1 MIRKII
7 FALLAATVLAAA
19 AFLILRETEPD
30 MAAKLLESGFSGTV
44 ETPSLDQIKNICEL
58 ATLKCSY
65 QNIAKSIKKP
75 GTGLSH
81 LFEKERAFWIEYQG
95 TVEISFDISRIKMET
110 NGTEIKITL
119 PEPKLVTNVI
129 PESLIEDSFI
139 IAPDQLFQKNSI
151 TVQDQKEAVIRAQ
164 EEMIEQI
171 REHTTL
177 IRSAEK
183 QAQEL
188 IENYIQQIGKLTS
201 VEYRITW
208 DMEAVSE

>member
-7 FALLAATVLAAA
+7 FILLAGAVLAAA

-119 PEPKLVTNVI
+119 PEPRLVTNVI

-164 EEMIEQI
+164 EEMVEQI

-208 DMEAVSE
+208 DMEVASE

>member
-7 FALLAATVLAAA
+7 FALLAAAVLAAA
-19 AFLILRETEPD
+19 AFLILRKTEPD

-208 DMEAVSE
+208 DMEAASE

>member
-7 FALLAATVLAAA
+7 FGILLIAVLAAA
-19 AFLILRETEPD
+19 AFFLLRPTESD
-30 MAAKLLESGFSGTV
+30 IAAMLLGSSFAGTV
-44 ETPSLDQIKNICEL
+44 EAPSLDQIKSICEL

-75 GTGLSH
+75 GTGLTH
-81 LFEKERAFWIEYQG
+81 IFEKERAFWIEYQG
-95 TVEISFDISRIKMET
+95 TVEISFDIGRIKMET

-119 PEPKLVTNVI
+119 PEPKLATNVI
-129 PESLIEDSFI
+129 PESLVEDSFI
-139 IAPDQLFQKNSI
+139 IAPDQFFQKNSI
-151 TVQDQKEAVIRAQ
+151 TVQDQKEAVLQAQ
-164 EEMIEQI
+164 DEMIEQI

-188 IENYIQQIGKLTS
+188 IENYIQQIGKLTG

-208 DMEAVSE
+208 DMESASK

>member
-7 FALLAATVLAAA
+7 FILLAGAVLAA

-119 PEPKLVTNVI
+119 PEPRLVTNVI

-164 EEMIEQI
+164 EEMVEQI

-208 DMEAVSE
+208 DMEAASE

>member
-7 FALLAATVLAAA
+7 FILLAGAVLAAA

-164 EEMIEQI
+164 EEMVEQI

-208 DMEAVSE
+208 DMEVASE

>member
-7 FALLAATVLAAA
+7 FILLAGAVLAAA

-119 PEPKLVTNVI
+119 PEPRLVTNVI

-164 EEMIEQI
+164 EEMVEQI

-201 VEYRITW
+201 VEYRISW
-208 DMEAVSE
+208 EMEVASE

>member
-7 FALLAATVLAAA
+7 FILLAGAVLAAA

-119 PEPKLVTNVI
+119 PEPRLVTNVI

-164 EEMIEQI
+164 EEMVEQI

-201 VEYRITW
+201 VEYRISW
-208 DMEAVSE
+208 EMEPASE

>member
-7 FALLAATVLAAA
+7 FALLAAAVLAAA